1 MSFLKQKVK
10 LASTSS
16 FRLVASLLVYM
27 CVFFLFL
34 RVYPLESIGG
44 NKKYQISGS
53 ESSKQRRHGGRVGT
67 GIQGESPK
75 SGGFHQIL
83 RLSTLRTDGPSG
95 EQTFL
100 SLNNTNCKVTNTYL
114 GFPRVTNS
122 QGPLILPCFICFYFC
137 FSYYIH
143 NGRKC

>member
-34 RVYPLESIGG
+34 MVYPLESIGG

-67 GIQGESPK
+67 GIQGEK
-75 SGGFHQIL
+75 SKVRRIPP
-83 RLSTLRTDGPSG
+83 DPSA
-95 EQTFL
+95 F
-100 SLNNTNCKVTNTYL
+100 NTQNRWSFWRAN
-114 GFPRVTNS
+114 FS
-122 QGPLILPCFICFYFC
+122 QFE
-137 FSYYIH
+137 
-143 NGRKC
+143 